1 MSNLAVRTLFAVVA
15 IPVTFFLLWFNDATR
30 LLLMCFMSGAGAW
43 EWSRMA
49 SKMVAGPSMRFVAPI
64 ASVALVVAWI
74 LESGIF
80 LGIPAF
86 GHLVGVVFVCV
97 FALYIAIAFAK
108 VPVER
113 LFPWI
118 SLQLGAPL
126 YLGLWGGLD
135 IYLLGSGNCSL
146 EHSYKFIL
154 VMTAMWVCDTM
165 AYFGGRLLGKHHLA
179 PGISPKKTWE
189 GAICGTLFAVG
200 WVVFFAPHVFGLS
213 CALSIILG
221 LVLAVAGQVGDLFES
236 TLKRWSGTKDA
247 SQIFPGHGGVLDRAD
262 SFFLSAP
269 AVVLLLAF
277 FENFG

>member
-1 MSNLAVRTLFAVVA
+1 MSNLAVRTLFAVIA

-49 SKMVAGPSMRFVAPI
+49 SKMVEGPSMRFVAPV
-64 ASVALVVAWI
+64 ASIALVIAWI
-74 LESGIF
+74 LESGNF
-80 LGIPAF
+80 F
-86 GHLVGVVFVCV
+86 GLSAVEHLVGVVFVCV

-113 LFPWI
+113 LFPWL

-126 YLGLWGGLD
+126 YIGLWGGLD
-135 IYLLGSGNCSL
+135 IYLLGSGSCNL

-154 VMTAMWVCDTM
+154 VMTAMWICDTM
-165 AYFGGRLLGKHHLA
+165 AYFGGRLLGKHLFA
-179 PGISPKKTWE
+179 PEISPKKTWE
-189 GAICGTLFAVG
+189 GAVCGTLFAVG
-200 WVVFFAPHVFGLS
+200 WVVFFAPSVFGLS
-213 CALSIILG
+213 YVQAIVLG
-221 LVLAVAGQVGDLFES
+221 FVLAVAGQVGDLFES

-247 SQIFPGHGGVLDRAD
+247 SQIFPGHGGVLDRMD
-262 SFFLSAP
+262 SFFLAAP

-277 FENFG
+277 FKNFG